1 MKLLLDMNLAPR
13 WAQYLSERNWPAQ
26 HWAALGKPEADDAT
40 IMAFARQQG
49 YVVITNDLD
58 FGTLLALS
66 DDTGPS
72 VVLIRASILAPESI
86 GARLTECLSR
96 FQPQLEKGALVVLD
110 DAQSKI
116 RLLPI
121 GANR

>member
-13 WAQYLSERNWPAQ
+13 WAQYLTERNWPAE
-26 HWAALGKPEADDAT
+26 HWTTLGDPKADDAT
-40 IMAFARQQG
+40 IMAFARQRD

-66 DDTGPS
+66 NEAGPS
-72 VVLIRASILAPESI
+72 VVLLRASILAPETL
-86 GARLTECLSR
+86 GARLAECLSR
-96 FQPQLEKGALVVLD
+96 SQPQLEKGALVVLD
-110 DAQSKI
+110 DANSKI